1 MNVIKKV
8 DEVYPFGINTS
19 IGPTGT
25 IKRLFRNRDFFADRG
40 YEMSLFALQ
49 KKRVSRFRSS
59 MELLEITSLLEDNS
73 NAMITTN
80 KGKPGWRSKLQSRK
94 HAFVENN
101 YITASLAYHRAHRLN
116 KVYIKNYIAE
126 NRDSDIVV
134 FHDTRSCYNFCKNRK
149 NKRAKVVLFIHGD
162 GNDTAMFRKRHPK
175 LYGTREERELI
186 KDLHYTYDQ
195 CDCIVWISK
204 LAYDTFCHNH
214 LEFAKKALA
223 VVNGI
228 NDLPTIAKTPST
240 HHKYRL
246 VCSGT
251 VCERKGQ
258 YLIIE
263 AMRRMDSNVLA
274 ETHLTIIGT
283 GPDFS
288 RLSVISEEY
297 GLQEHVTF
305 TGNVHNSKVPD
316 HLAAENIYIL
326 MSNNEGL
333 PISILEA
340 MRAGLPIISTR
351 IAGIPEEVDERNG
364 VLIEPDVEQLTAV
377 LNHLPDYDW
386 KTLGANSR
394 RRFEQEF
401 TFTRM
406 MNDYCNM
413 FDGLQSKEN
422 E

>member
-1 MNVIKKV
+1 MKKV
-8 DEVYPFGINTS
+8 DEIYPFGINTS

-25 IKRLFRNRDFFADRG
+25 IKRMFRNRDFFAKRG
-40 YEMSLFALQ
+40 YDMTFYALQ
-49 KKRVSRFRSS
+49 KKKVSRFCSK
-59 MELLEITSLLEDNS
+59 MGLLEITALPEDNS
-73 NAMITTN
+73 TTSITN
-80 KGKPGWRSKLQSRK
+80 KGKPGWKSKLQSRK
-94 HAFVENN
+94 HAFVESN
-101 YITASLAYHRAHRLN
+101 YITASLAYHRAHQLN
-116 KVYIKNYIAE
+116 KVFIKNYIAE
-126 NRDSDIVV
+126 NRDTDIVV

-149 NKRAKVVLFIHGD
+149 SRRAKVVLFIHGD
-162 GNDTAMFRKRHPK
+162 GNDTTMFRKRHPK
-175 LYGTREERELI
+175 LSGMREERELI
-186 KDLHYTYDQ
+186 KDLHYTYEQ

-204 LAYDTFCHNH
+204 LAYNSFCNNH
-214 LEFAKKALA
+214 PEFAKKAST

-228 NDLPTIAKTPST
+228 NDMPIISKTPST
-240 HHKYRL
+240 HHKFRL
-246 VCSGT
+246 VCTGT

-263 AMRRMDSNVLA
+263 SMHRMDPSVLA
-274 ETHLTIIGT
+274 ETHLTIIGN

-288 RLSVISEEY
+288 RLSALSGEY
-297 GLQEHVTF
+297 GIQDHITF
-305 TGNVHNSKVPD
+305 TGNVHNSKVPSY
-316 HLAAENIYIL
+316 LAAENIYIL

-340 MRAGLPIISTR
+340 MRAGLPVISTR

-364 VLIEPDVEQLTAV
+364 ILIEPDIEQLTTV

-386 KTLGANSR
+386 KTLGTNSR
-394 RRFEQEF
+394 QRFEQEF

-413 FDGLQSKEN
+413 FDGLYSKEN